1 MFEGNRPTPADVTA
15 NPAQGVGEPRRT
27 WMSRILQQGPEARR
41 RLGRAVA
48 GLLGTA
54 LVSMAALGALLIWH
68 LVRRGRLLRE
78 RLGPPRIVR
87 LPELPNPEG
96 NPHDADQDEVST
108 P

>member
-1 MFEGNRPTPADVTA
+1 MFEGDRPAQADVTV
-15 NPAQGVGEPRRT
+15 NPAHGEGEPRRN
-27 WMSRILQQGPEARR
+27 WLSRILQQGPEARR

-54 LVSMAALGALLIWH
+54 LVSMAALGALLVWH

-87 LPELPNPEG
+87 EPELPNPKVDS
-96 NPHDADQDEVST
+96 HDAEQDEVSAS
-108 P
+108 